1 MFFCTSSDVWL
12 QHLYIRDPAIPKQS
26 VYLRVVWTSA
36 SKGYRHKK
44 NSNQFVTPENVCLLT
59 SLFLV
64 TRFQAISVHY
74 RPIDSHSYLLL
85 SSFRL
90 SHVQNSTTLILNF
103 LYMLYFDVSVVMTSK
118 MHFSDVRRDN
128 TLPLACSR
136 GKPDVVHHKP
146 SLYKMF
152 NVPMS
157 QNSESRK
164 GVRG

>member
-1 MFFCTSSDVWL
+1 MTSGSSISTSE
-12 QHLYIRDPAIPKQS
+12 IRQYRS
-26 VYLRVVWTSA
+26 STVYLRVVWTSA
-36 SKGYRHKK
+36 SKGYRRKK
-44 NSNQFVTPENVCLLT
+44 NSNQLVTPENVCLLT

-74 RPIDSHSYLLL
+74 RPTDSHSYLLL

-90 SHVQNSTTLILNF
+90 SHVQNSTPLILNF

-118 MHFSDVRRDN
+118 MHFSDD
-128 TLPLACSR
+128 
-136 GKPDVVHHKP
+136 GKPDVVRHKP

-164 GVRG
+164 GARG